1 MEIASNAGVGVARAR
16 SRVTNPLQDFSEL
29 VACVLPHLDNGRIH
43 SCELVRWYKRRRE
56 KLVVE
61 IKATAPDGNGHVP
74 TRCIVKMHGSD
85 RTIGSYE
92 ALSRLW
98 EAGFRPPSPYTVPRP
113 VAYIADRGLLVQE
126 KAPGAPLLDIILRG
140 GHDATAAVVRAVG
153 WLAALHTS
161 AVEAAPRRAKLLS
174 AVTRYAK
181 ELAAILPLQASRIT
195 RLAASA
201 LEQIESSDQSVSVPS
216 HGDFHPKNIFIT
228 PTGQV
233 AAIDFDTFGRQAAAA
248 DVAYFLAQTAI
259 MGYFRR
265 GSFAATAFVR
275 DSFLEAYEK
284 AVFPL
289 ARRRLAL
296 YLGMAFLQ
304 SLHYE
309 LWVLR
314 NDKPAIIEPW
324 LDNGERCLLGGE
336 AMLS

>member
-1 MEIASNAGVGVARAR
+1 
-16 SRVTNPLQDFSEL
+16 
-29 VACVLPHLDNGRIH
+29 
-43 SCELVRWYKRRRE
+43 
-56 KLVVE
+56 
-61 IKATAPDGNGHVP
+61 
-74 TRCIVKMHGSD
+74 
-85 RTIGSYE
+85 
-92 ALSRLW
+92 
-98 EAGFRPPSPYTVPRP
+98 
-113 VAYIADRGLLVQE
+113 
-126 KAPGAPLLDIILRG
+126 
-140 GHDATAAVVRAVG
+140 VRAVG

-161 AVEAAPRRAKLLS
+161 SVEAAPRRAKLLS

-201 LEQIESSDQSVSVPS
+201 LEEIESSDQSVSVPS

-233 AAIDFDTFGRQAAAA
+233 TAIDFDTFGRQAAAA

-289 ARRRLAL
+289 PRRRLAL